1 MGAVT
6 VRTANRATRVRL
18 EDVARHAG
26 VSKSI
31 ASRVL
36 NASPDLAVRPETRER
51 VLVAARSL
59 RYRPHA
65 AARGLKRAQTGALG
79 LLIPNLTMPIYARI
93 VRGAVQRALER
104 DFAVLLAEDLDAR
117 QADETFAG
125 LVRAGRID
133 GLIVASARQGHPLLR
148 ALRRHGIPHVFVN
161 RSVPGSGRNVTM
173 DDVLASAVALEHLRR
188 LGHTRIGLVAGP
200 PTNDP
205 ARRRAQ
211 GFLEQADGLG
221 LEKAPV
227 AEGDFTELGGDALT
241 RTLLERHPDLTAI
254 STGGLSQAV
263 GALHAAWESG
273 RNVPDDLS
281 VISYDDMPLADYLH
295 PPLTTVRMPL
305 AELGAAGVDAL
316 VDQLLDGEP
325 HDVMVATEPVVVVR
339 KSTAP
344 PRARP

>member
-1 MGAVT
+1 MDAVT
-6 VRTANRATRVRL
+6 VRTPNLATRVRL

-51 VLVAARSL
+51 VLAAAQSL
-59 RYRPHA
+59 HYRPHA
-65 AARGLKRAQTGALG
+65 AARSLKRAQTGALG
-79 LLIPNLTMPIYARI
+79 LLIPNLTMPVYARI
-93 VRGAVQRALER
+93 VRGAVQRALQR
-104 DFAVLLAEDLDAR
+104 DFAVLLAEDLGAR
-117 QADETFAG
+117 QADETFAE

-133 GLIVASARQGHPLLR
+133 GLIVASARPGHPLLR
-148 ALRRHGIPHVFVN
+148 ALRRYGIPHVFVN

-173 DDVLASAVALEHLRR
+173 DDALASEVALEHLRR

-205 ARRRAQ
+205 ARRRVR
-211 GFLEQADGLG
+211 GFLERAGDLD
-221 LEKAPV
+221 EAPV
-227 AEGDFTELGGDALT
+227 AEGDFTEKGGAELT

-273 RNVPDDLS
+273 RLLPDDLS
-281 VISYDDMPLADYLH
+281 VISYDDMPLADYLR

-316 VDQLLDGEP
+316 VDQLLGGEP
-325 HDVMVATEPVVVVR
+325 HDFVVATEPEIVVR

-344 PRARP
+344 PAARA